1 MTSGPDDKPD
11 IAALIETIAGAAA
24 SDDGHSIK
32 LGVVSSEGIKADL
45 IMSTD
50 RAADLMTQVSDAMG
64 KAARNRTNDPDML
77 YILPAKRL
85 QAHETPDPHTLVLAF
100 LLAGG
105 AELCFRIDRAEAR
118 QVHEIL
124 GVLLGLSGT
133 APIPK
138 SQKH

>member
-1 MTSGPDDKPD
+1 MTDKPD

-24 SDDGHSIK
+24 SDDGGSIK
-32 LGVVSSEGIKADL
+32 VGIVSNEGVKADL

-50 RAADLMTQVSDAMG
+50 RAADLMTWVSDALG
-64 KAARNRTNDPDML
+64 KAARNRTGDPDML
-77 YILPAKRL
+77 YILPAKRW
-85 QAHETPDPHTLVLAF
+85 QVHETPDPHTLVLAF

-118 QVHEIL
+118 QVHETL
-124 GVLLGLSGT
+124 GVLLGLIET
-133 APIPK
+133 TPIPK